1 MRRYFQHGNS
11 LPAGELEPGRGARDS
26 QSREE
31 GGLTKPRQ
39 ASLSEYVRDGLEDD
53 EESLHVHGR
62 FTGRKDCNCR
72 LAALSA
78 QVLCCPACTTRR
90 LRGNK
95 NCPGL
100 GWLSQAGACHTP
112 GRGRGSDVNC
122 PTEPIN
128 ITRPYLQYEISF
140 YHNDDDI

>member
-78 QVLCCPACTTRR
+78 QVLYRPACTTRR

-100 GWLSQAGACHTP
+100 GWLSQAGACHIE
-112 GRGRGSDVNC
+112 N
-122 PTEPIN
+122 N
-128 ITRPYLQYEISF
+128 I
-140 YHNDDDI
+140 